1 MVRSVKNSTI
11 QRRIAPKDISG
22 IVRFSGPDSC
32 NECSGTQIGRQDSC
46 RHGAACFTLDAVNP
60 SLDRARLVLL
70 LLLASL
76 LGVGLW
82 AYRGVGDSLRE
93 IRATSLKTLLDTQV
107 EALELWITEGRHE
120 AEQLSAN
127 AALQSSIAQLRRSGQ
142 KSGESARVIKYIL
155 REAGRIGVTA
165 AHVIDPQGG
174 ILASSDAE
182 RVGQGVTP
190 DLFAHLSPAL
200 AGKSVFAR
208 PYRSGS
214 GAGPGLLERAWVAA
228 PVHARN
234 GKVIAIIALGSP
246 AGERFAA
253 LFRVARPGRTGETLA
268 FDADGWLLSESRH
281 ADDLAQRGLAPR
293 LTMPDSDTPT
303 ALATAATAA
312 RTTSD
317 GLLLAPYPNYLG
329 RDVIGAWR
337 WLPDHDIGVA
347 VEMEAG
353 EAYAP
358 LIYLQIGFAAVLLLM
373 GAVWLSGFLP
383 PQVLA
388 AMLRRD
394 GRARQLGPYR
404 LLRQIGE
411 GAISNVYLAQHR
423 LLKRPAAVKVLKQQ
437 TTTDEWTARFQRE
450 VQLASQ
456 LSHPNTITIFDYGM
470 GPNGEFW
477 YAMEY
482 LEGLSLADLVER
494 YGPLPPARTAHV
506 LRQACASLW
515 EAHSC
520 GLVHRDIKPQNI
532 MLCEIRGERDV
543 VKVLDF
549 GLVKQMSGEQT
560 RDLTGMM
567 RILGTPLYMSPE
579 RIRNP
584 SDADG
589 RADIYALGAVGF
601 FLLTGKRLFD
611 TETEHDLTYQVLHTV
626 PRLASECSPFAV
638 PAELD
643 ALIGRCLEK
652 DPAARP
658 QSIAEVAGAL
668 DGLLVHMPWTRGQI
682 DAWWNK
688 HWVSADHPE
697 RRFSVTNP

>member
-1 MVRSVKNSTI
+1 M
-11 QRRIAPKDISG
+11 
-22 IVRFSGPDSC
+22 
-32 NECSGTQIGRQDSC
+32 
-46 RHGAACFTLDAVNP
+46 NP
-60 SLDRARLVLL
+60 SIDRARLALL
-70 LLLASL
+70 LLLTAV

-93 IRATSLKTLLDTQV
+93 IRSTGLSTLLNTQI
-107 EALELWITEGRHE
+107 EALDQWIAEGRHE
-120 AEQLSAN
+120 AEQLAAEPELSA
-127 AALQSSIAQLRRSGQ
+127 AIARLARGGRGG
-142 KSGESARVIKYIL
+142 GEGSRIVEDIL
-155 REAGRIGVTA
+155 RAAGSIGATA
-165 AHVIDPQGG
+165 AHVVDPQGG

-182 RVGQGVTP
+182 RIGHGVTP
-190 DLFAHLSPAL
+190 DFFSHLSPAL
-200 AGKSVFAR
+200 GGKSVFVR
-208 PYRSGS
+208 PYRGG
-214 GAGPGLLERAWVAA
+214 GAGSAQHGRAWVAA
-228 PVHARN
+228 PVRAKS

-246 AGERFAA
+246 ADRRFAA
-253 LFRVARPGRTGETLA
+253 LFRAARPGRTGEALA

-281 ADDLAQRGLAPR
+281 AEALAQRGLALR
-293 LTMPDSDTPT
+293 LLQPDTDIPT
-303 ALATAATAA
+303 RLAAEAVAA
-312 RTTSD
+312 RTAGAGVRE

-329 RDVIGAWR
+329 RDAIGAWR
-337 WLPDHDIGVA
+337 WLPAHDIGVA

-353 EAYAP
+353 EAFAP
-358 LIYLQIGFAAVLLLM
+358 LTYLQIAYAAVLLLM

-394 GRARQLGPYR
+394 GRARLLGPYR

-411 GAISNVYLAQHR
+411 GAISNVYLARHR

-437 TTTDEWTARFQRE
+437 TSSDEWTARFQRE

-456 LSHPNTITIFDYGM
+456 LSHPNTITIYDYGT
-470 GPNGEFW
+470 GSNGEFW

-494 YGPLPPARTAHV
+494 YGPLPPARTAHI

-549 GLVKQMSGEQT
+549 GLVKQMSGDKT
-560 RDLTGMM
+560 RDLTGVM

-601 FLLTGKRLFD
+601 FLLTGKRLFE

-626 PRLASECSPFAV
+626 PPLASACSPFAV

-668 DGLLVHMPWTRGQI
+668 DALLVHMPWTRGQV
-682 DAWWNK
+682 DAWWSR
-688 HWVSADHPE
+688 HWVSADSPE
-697 RRFSVTNP
+697 RRFSVETAL